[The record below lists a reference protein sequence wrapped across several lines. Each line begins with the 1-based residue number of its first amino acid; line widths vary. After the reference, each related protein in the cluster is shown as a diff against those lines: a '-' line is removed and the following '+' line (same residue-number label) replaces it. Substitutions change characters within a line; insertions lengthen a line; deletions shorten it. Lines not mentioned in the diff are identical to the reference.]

1 MIDNEMFNKIY
12 DMAKIKLGKGE
23 HTHSDIEKDIMF
35 IANMVFNVTDTEV
48 IAEVV
53 KRYEENHPN
62 VKVSAP
68 DILAANPSDGKWF
81 DRKKEV
87 VDSDLKDGYFKRYRD
102 YLRRKDFDESTISE
116 MEYDCEKILRQ
127 CANPELSMDVKE
139 RKKRGLVVGDV
150 QSGKTSNYM
159 GLINLACDYG
169 YKIIVLLAG
178 MTDSLRQQTQDRID
192 EGFIGALSDTIGAS
206 NISYI
211 GVGEGEDLHY
221 AIPLTNHENDFKKFI
236 KDNLNAT
243 SGDFNKPIVLVV
255 KKNTSVLESVCS
267 WLKPGKNNITCQNVL
282 IIDDEADN
290 ASINTKKKECE
301 PSTINSH
308 IRNLFNNFPIASYVG
323 YTATPFANIF
333 VNPEADEA
341 FQDLFPSDFIVLLN
355 APSNYFGAAKVFAF
369 DGEKHSRIV
378 RTLDESEEFFLP
390 PKHKK
395 DECHYNVL
403 PESMKEAILCFL
415 INNVVRTV
423 RGADSKHRSM
433 LVNISV
439 YNDMHK
445 EILDTIN
452 DYVNKLK
459 NIIEQDSY
467 KSKEDFIKNDEMNK
481 LFQIYNGAEKYANDK
496 IDYYE
501 EIRSKLSWEDL
512 QKGLYYEISK
522 FEVVVINNRN
532 KKNRFSYSDEKYKEH
547 GARVIAIGGYVL
559 SRGLTL
565 EGLMISYFSRNSSAY
580 DSLLQMCRWF
590 GYRPGY
596 EDLCRLYIS
605 HVNIMNFRAVI
616 DAVEDLKMQFR
627 EMIVKKRKPEDF
639 GLMVRESPDT
649 LETSLLITSR
659 NKMYNTGQIVHV
671 INYGGT
677 YADTSKLFI
686 SSSENEKNIKE
697 FNNLIDK
704 IREEKGKE
712 LEAINGKLMLKDV
725 ESSYLAEMIKKLSI
739 PYANT
744 KFDVDNL
751 SEYIGSSNVFK
762 IWDIVIATGDSAQM
776 TYLGNKAVKRSFRVR
791 ANEKF
796 MRIGDTNNRIIDPN
810 IFTSGLDS
818 QQLEEA
824 RKNARNR
831 VEREGK
837 GDEKNLTVPDLL
849 NIDRKPLFVVY
860 PLDLHAPK
868 DDTIAL
874 RVENKISKANPTL
887 GFAIGFPKREDAERM
902 KYRAN
907 MIKIRE
913 IEDMRSEPEIDEE
926 FYNED

>member
-1 MIDNEMFNKIY
+1 MV
-12 DMAKIKLGKGE
+12 KIKLGKGE
-23 HTHSDIEKDIMF
+23 HTHSEIEKEVMF
-35 IANMVFNVTDTEV
+35 IANMVFNVADSVV
-48 IAEVV
+48 ISEVV

-62 VKVSAP
+62 VIVTAP

-87 VDSDLKDGYFKRYRD
+87 VDNDLKDGYFKRYRD
-102 YLRRKDFDESTISE
+102 YLRRRDFDESAISATE
-116 MEYDCEKILRQ
+116 NDCEKILRQ
-127 CANPELSMDVKE
+127 CANPELTMDIKE
-139 RKKRGLVVGDV
+139 RKKKGLVVGDV

-192 EGFIGALSDTIGAS
+192 EGFIGALSDTISAS
-206 NISYI
+206 NITYI

-236 KDNLNAT
+236 RDNLNAT

-290 ASINTKKKECE
+290 ASINTKKKECD
-301 PSTINSH
+301 PSKINSH
-308 IRNLFNNFPIASYVG
+308 IRNLFNNFPIATYVG

-333 VNPEADEA
+333 VNPENDES

-369 DGEKHSRIV
+369 EGENHSRII
-378 RTLDESEEFFLP
+378 RTLNESEPFFLP

-395 DECHYNVL
+395 DEYHYTII

-415 INNVVRTV
+415 INNVVRTI

-439 YNDMHK
+439 YNDMHR
-445 EILDTIN
+445 EILETIN
-452 DYVNKLK
+452 GYVIKLK

-467 KSKEDFIKNDEMNK
+467 KPTEEFIKNEEMRKVYDIYTGNK
-481 LFQIYNGAEKYANDK
+481 NYIIDK
-496 IDYYE
+496 IDYYD
-501 EIRSKLSWEDL
+501 EIRKEISWDDL
-512 QKGLYYEISK
+512 QKGLYDEISK
-522 FEVVVINNRN
+522 FEVVVINNTN
-532 KKNRFSYSDEKYKEH
+532 KKNRFSYSDDKYLSH
-547 GARVIAIGGYVL
+547 GARVIVIGGYVL

-605 HVNIMNFRAVI
+605 HVNIMNFRAVV
-616 DAVEDLKMQFR
+616 DAVEDLKLQFR

-659 NKMYNTGQIVHV
+659 NKMYNTGQIIHV
-671 INYGGT
+671 INYGGA
-677 YADTSKLFI
+677 YADTSKLYI
-686 SSSENEKNIKE
+686 SAMENEKNHQV
-697 FNNLIDK
+697 FNNFVDK
-704 IREEKGKE
+704 VREEKGIEFENVK
-712 LEAINGKLMLKDV
+712 GKLMLRNVD
-725 ESSYLAEMIKKLSI
+725 SRYLAEMIKQLSI

-751 SEYIGSSNVFK
+751 ADYISTTNVFTS
-762 IWDIVIATGDSAQM
+762 WDIVIATGDSNQKNF
-776 TYLGNKAVKRSFRVR
+776 LGNKAVKRTFRVR

-796 MRIGDTNNRIIDPN
+796 IRVGDTNNRIIDPN
-810 IFTSGLDS
+810 IFSSGLDDN
-818 QQLEEA
+818 QLKQAHENA
-824 RKNARNR
+824 RKR
-831 VEREGK
+831 VEIDGR

-849 NIDRKPLFVVY
+849 SIPDRKPLFVIY

-868 DDTIAL
+868 DDAMAF
-874 RVENKISKANPTL
+874 RVENILSKDIPTL
-887 GFAIGFPKREDAERM
+887 GFAIGFPNREDAERM

-907 MIKIRE
+907 MVKIHE
-913 IEDMRSEPEIDEE
+913 LESMRSEPEIDEE